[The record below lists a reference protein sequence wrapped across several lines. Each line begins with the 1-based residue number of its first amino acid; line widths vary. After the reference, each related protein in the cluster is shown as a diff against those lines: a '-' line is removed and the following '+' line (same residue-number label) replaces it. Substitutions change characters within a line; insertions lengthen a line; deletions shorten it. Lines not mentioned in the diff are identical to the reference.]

1 MSKSPPQPPPLS
13 RRELNKL
20 ATREAIFEAAMNLFS
35 SRGFEATTIDEIAAA
50 SGVSKGTVFNYF
62 PTKEAIV
69 GYVAVQHLTWLV
81 ENRGTIMEGKTTARA
96 KYEALFGTLVARL
109 SAQAESLDV
118 ALGLTLQRIG
128 KAFEPH
134 AAEVA
139 FMHVLIEIASEGMAS
154 GELRRDLAPIQVP
167 MLVLAMYAGTM
178 TVSAHSLKG
187 DRLVEQV
194 AGNIGLLLEGL
205 SA

>member
-1 MSKSPPQPPPLS
+1 MSKTPPPLS

-20 ATREAIFEAAMNLFS
+20 ATREAIFEAAMSLFAKQ
-35 SRGFEATTIDEIAAA
+35 GFEATPIDEIASA

-69 GYVAVQHLTWLV
+69 GYVAIRQLTWLV
-81 ENRGTIMEGKTTARA
+81 EQRERLLEGENTVRGKFET
-96 KYEALFGTLVARL
+96 LFGTLVERL
-109 SAQAESLDV
+109 SGEAESLDV

-128 KAFEPH
+128 KAVEPH

-139 FMHVLIEIASEGMAS
+139 FMQLLIEIASEGMAS
-154 GELRRDLAPIQVP
+154 GELRRDLAPLQVA

-178 TVSAHSLKG
+178 TTSAQALRG
-187 DRLVEQV
+187 DRLKQQV
-194 AGNIGLLLEGL
+194 VTHIGLLFEGL